1 MDNATAIATATA
13 TATAMSV
20 PPCHVLK
27 EETVTLPREAF
38 FDMCFA
44 LLSYRSAMRIE
55 DLYANVALD
64 ADLRKKMDDSTY
76 RTLNALWSK
85 MEDTSQAR
93 DRLLNA
99 VAAIAKDDLSLLE
112 AHWLEKK
119 QPASLGWVMGGRVGI
134 QRNLDFSDDTT
145 RNMIEQLKRQY
156 QPHSP

>member
-1 MDNATAIATATA
+1 MDNATAIATA

-119 QPASLGWVMGGRVGI
+119 QPASLGGGPGGGGG
-134 QRNLDFSDDTT
+134 DSA
-145 RNMIEQLKRQY
+145 
-156 QPHSP
+156 QP